1 MKVVRTESLL
11 FSIKNMR
18 ASGMGKRTVCDA
30 LTEIVINNTIE
41 AEPTKHGVIELT
53 YEEYGELCSY
63 ALADEPKHGRCNT
76 CRYMTKDELCTRYD
90 DENGTHST
98 MPEGYCWLWER
109 RMDEVQE

>member
-41 AEPTKHGVIELT
+41 VEPIVHCGKCHFAERYTM
-53 YEEYGELCSY
+53 YGEPRLF
-63 ALADEPKHGRCNT
+63 
-76 CRYMTKDELCTRYD
+76 CTNENAFYD
-90 DENGTHST
+90 DVRED
-98 MPEGYCWLWER
+98 GYCYCGIR
-109 RMDEVQE
+109 SEVEE